1 MMDTELYVVKGKVFQ
16 QKKGFSAEI
25 GDNIGYDK
33 AAKMVKN
40 YCDQQKENVTAHFMG
55 RNIIEAILAQPGV
68 VGIAMFNGINELGL
82 QKPML
87 VGVDANGNNV
97 LNVTTV
103 ADNGDI
109 IKQKGIVAGGVRSY
123 DGIGGGDDEGW

>member
-40 YCDQQKENVTAHFMG
+40 YCDQQKENVTAHLLY
-55 RNIIEAILAQPGV
+55 IAIAFLY
-68 VGIAMFNGINELGL
+68 ILC
-82 QKPML
+82 
-87 VGVDANGNNV
+87 
-97 LNVTTV
+97 LNRY
-103 ADNGDI
+103 I
-109 IKQKGIVAGGVRSY
+109 R
-123 DGIGGGDDEGW
+123 